1 MDYWRTLIGGIIGAV
16 VAQKVEMTS
25 MPEMVALFNGS
36 GGVASLMVGWA
47 ALYNID
53 NSTFTNITI
62 LLSIIIGG
70 MTFSGSIL
78 AWGKLSEVM
87 TSAAVVFGAQ
97 RIVNA
102 GILIGMVACAVLF
115 CLEPSVSS
123 PYLYAV
129 IGLALLFGVMAV
141 LPIGGADMPVV
152 ISLLNSYSGLA
163 ACAAG
168 FAINNNIL
176 IVAGSMVGAAGI
188 ILTNIMCKA
197 MNRSLANVLF
207 SGFGAAK
214 QATKVEG
221 EVKPITA
228 DDAFLILEAAQSV
241 SFVPG
246 YGMAVAQA
254 QHVVRELGELL
265 EKNGAEVSYAI
276 HPVAGRMPGHMNV
289 LLAEANVSYDQLVE
303 MEDIN
308 PRIDNVDV
316 AVVIGANDVVNPAAR
331 NDENSPIY
339 GMPII
344 NVDQARTVFVLKR
357 SMASGFPAS
366 TTHCSSAT
374 TPACCLVTQNSP
386 SPRWL
391 NLKAPVSERDAQAAA
406 DQQFINRWSPRAFNG
421 KPLSQ
426 EQVMTL
432 VEAARWAPSCFNS
445 QPWRFV
451 YAIKDS
457 AHWQAMLKL
466 LMDMNQAWAQHAG
479 ALIAV
484 VSRNTYQ
491 GNNNPAPT
499 HSFDTG
505 AAWMSLALQARAMG
519 LASHAMWGIE
529 HDNIPKP

>member
-1 MDYWRTLIGGIIGAV
+1 MSIELINLAYVAAAALFIFGLKQLGSPATAVRGNTLSALGMFIAIAVTLFNKNILPWEWIIGATLIGGIVGAV

-47 ALYNID
+47 ALYNFD

-62 LLSIIIGG
+62 LLSIVIGG

-102 GILIGMVACAVLF
+102 LILIGMIACAVLF
-115 CLEPSVSS
+115 CMEPAVNS

-228 DDAFLILEAAQSV
+228 DDAFLILEAAESV

-265 EKNGAEVSYAI
+265 EKNGAEVTYAI

-357 SMASGFPAS
+357 SMASGFSGADNPLFFGDN
-366 TTHCSSAT
+366 TRM
-374 TPACCLVTQNSP
+374 LFG
-386 SPRWL
+386 
-391 NLKAPVSERDAQAAA
+391 DAKQSIA
-406 DQQFINRWSPRAFNG
+406 
-421 KPLSQ
+421 
-426 EQVMTL
+426 
-432 VEAARWAPSCFNS
+432 
-445 QPWRFV
+445 
-451 YAIKDS
+451 
-457 AHWQAMLKL
+457 
-466 LMDMNQAWAQHAG
+466 
-479 ALIAV
+479 AV
-484 VSRNTYQ
+484 VAEFK
-491 GNNNPAPT
+491 G
-499 HSFDTG
+499 
-505 AAWMSLALQARAMG
+505 
-519 LASHAMWGIE
+519 
-529 HDNIPKP
+529 

>member
-1 MDYWRTLIGGIIGAV
+1 MSIELINIWYIVAAALFVFGLKQLGSPATAVRGNMLSSIGMLIAIAVTLFNAEILSFTWILVATLTGGAIGAIA
-16 VAQKVEMTS
+16 AQKVEMTS

-36 GGVASLMVGWA
+36 GGIASLFVGWA
-47 ALYNID
+47 ALYNAG
-53 NSTFTNITI
+53 NTTFTDITI
-62 LLSIIIGG
+62 VLSILIGG
-70 MTFSGSIL
+70 MTFTGSIL
-78 AWGKLSEVM
+78 AWGKLSEIM
-87 TSAAVVFGAQ
+87 ASRAIVFGAQ

-102 GILIGMVACAVLF
+102 AIVVAIIAC
-115 CLEPSVSS
+115 SVMFVMDPQPNS

-129 IGLALLFGVMAV
+129 IGLSCLFGVMAV

-221 EVKPITA
+221 EVKPINTE
-228 DDAFLILEAAQSV
+228 DAFLILESAQSV
-241 SFVPG
+241 TFVPG

-265 EKNGAEVSYAI
+265 EGNGAEVTYAI

-289 LLAEANVSYDQLVE
+289 LLAEANVPYDQLIE
-303 MEDIN
+303 MDDIN
-308 PRIDNVDV
+308 PRIDKIDV

-357 SMASGFPAS
+357 SMASGFSGVDNPLFFGENTRMLFGDAKESIAS
-366 TTHCSSAT
+366 
-374 TPACCLVTQNSP
+374 
-386 SPRWL
+386 
-391 NLKAPVSERDAQAAA
+391 
-406 DQQFINRWSPRAFNG
+406 
-421 KPLSQ
+421 
-426 EQVMTL
+426 
-432 VEAARWAPSCFNS
+432 
-445 QPWRFV
+445 
-451 YAIKDS
+451 
-457 AHWQAMLKL
+457 
-466 LMDMNQAWAQHAG
+466 
-479 ALIAV
+479 V
-484 VSRNTYQ
+484 VAEFKS
-491 GNNNPAPT
+491 
-499 HSFDTG
+499 
-505 AAWMSLALQARAMG
+505 
-519 LASHAMWGIE
+519 
-529 HDNIPKP
+529 